1 MYGYLTQL
9 GIILVSGSFKVVTFL
24 FQVGTMT
31 MMALF
36 QVGTMIMMMA
46 QAGVALGDTMMAPV
60 VGRVAEEEEE
70 VEDLVV

>member
-1 MYGYLTQL
+1 
-9 GIILVSGSFKVVTFL
+9 
-24 FQVGTMT
+24 MT

-46 QAGVALGDTMMAPV
+46 QAGVVLGDTMMDPV
-60 VGRVAEEEEE
+60 VGRVVEEVEE